1 MSAEKRIFK
10 DFDNKELFNYN
21 IIKGV
26 IHFGN
31 IYNKQKS
38 GNIRM
43 WRLEIRLF
51 DGDEQVRIT
60 KQLIKSMLNED
71 YYTIINRYSGLI
83 SDNAKI
89 TMTKDD
95 IITSGK
101 NIGKTNETTV
111 LTQSIIQGRSDLL
124 KKMNAGYVDDE
135 SGIKEDALPFPM
147 ALGDYSKHKNKL
159 SYPIMMQPKIDGLR
173 AIIYKKDGEVHISS
187 RRRHDIN
194 GFSNLRSELKDI
206 LPNNIYLDG
215 ELYHHGYPLQ
225 KISGIVRNDNKNDD
239 NTLQFWIFDMFNI
252 KNPNMKFHERFDWI
266 INNIKE
272 SNYIQIIDTVIIDNV
287 KDSDSI
293 YEKYLSDKYEGTVYK
308 SMNKN
313 YEFSFSKEVRSNY
326 YLKRKPFFD
335 EEYKIVDYDTDKN
348 DAILFVLETE
358 NGKTFRSVPMG
369 NIDERIELVK
379 NINFKRDFYGKMAT
393 IRYDDKS
400 SDGVPIRGRF
410 VTIRDRS
417 D

>member
-111 LTQSIIQGRSDLL
+111 LTQAIIQGRSDLL

-147 ALGDYSKHKNKL
+147 ALGDYSKHK
-159 SYPIMMQPKIDGLR
+159 
-173 AIIYKKDGEVHISS
+173 
-187 RRRHDIN
+187 IN
-194 GFSNLRSELKDI
+194 
-206 LPNNIYLDG
+206 YL
-215 ELYHHGYPLQ
+215 
-225 KISGIVRNDNKNDD
+225 
-239 NTLQFWIFDMFNI
+239 
-252 KNPNMKFHERFDWI
+252 
-266 INNIKE
+266 
-272 SNYIQIIDTVIIDNV
+272 IQ
-287 KDSDSI
+287 
-293 YEKYLSDKYEGTVYK
+293 L
-308 SMNKN
+308 
-313 YEFSFSKEVRSNY
+313 
-326 YLKRKPFFD
+326 
-335 EEYKIVDYDTDKN
+335 
-348 DAILFVLETE
+348 
-358 NGKTFRSVPMG
+358 
-369 NIDERIELVK
+369 
-379 NINFKRDFYGKMAT
+379 
-393 IRYDDKS
+393 
-400 SDGVPIRGRF
+400 
-410 VTIRDRS
+410 
-417 D
+417 